1 MQIKNSGFTL
11 LMTVL
16 GMLAAFRRIRT
27 ENLPET
33 AFSAAFFLFLYA
45 VLEIFVFI
53 LEAAAYSIGMKKL
66 SERPPKTAVCIVYA
80 LVANALSFA
89 AGLAL
94 SFLLPGIF

>member
-1 MQIKNSGFTL
+1 MGNS
-11 LMTVL
+11 V
-16 GMLAAFRRIRT
+16 
-27 ENLPET
+27 
-33 AFSAAFFLFLYA
+33 FLFFF
-45 VLEIFVFI
+45 LEIFVFI